1 MFELTQ
7 MTTVRILDVRTLA
20 SKDRK
25 PDEPPGVQLL
35 VQSNMQIA
43 ELAMFD
49 PALPAM
55 LARKAP
61 TEGKKQDQLEGI
73 EVLELTEIGAH
84 MKRIPWV
91 YDQTGV
97 TVEIDRG
104 LGGSSNL
111 VLHDCTVHRVSFQP
125 EKGVSAKVQWTID
138 APGQSDAV
146 RGKLTGM
153 KATDMPI
160 TQVGPRVDGQADI
173 EDTKPRLTPAQ
184 LRQANA
190 EGKTIEQKA
199 AEVKGAAGMNPV
211 QAWPFP
217 GGKNGAG
224 GEKPAAAAVPKQ
236 DAGEALAADVAK
248 HGPAPTASPKPAAK
262 SRRGAAPTKPSG
274 NPPARYRD
282 PKSGQTW
289 TGRGLKP
296 LWLVNAIDK
305 GAKLADF
312 EVKGH

>member
-1 MFELTQ
+1 MPFELES

-25 PDEPPGVQLL
+25 PDEPPGAQLL
-35 VQSNMQIA
+35 VQANMQIA

-55 LARKAP
+55 LSRKAP
-61 TEGKKQDQLEGI
+61 TEGKKQGALEGI
-73 EVLELTEIGAH
+73 EVLELTEIGSH
-84 MKRIPWV
+84 VKRIPWI

-97 TVEIDRG
+97 TVAIDRG

-111 VLHDCTVHRVSFQP
+111 VLLDCTVHRVSFQP

-138 APGQSDAV
+138 APGLSDTV

-153 KATDMPI
+153 KATEMPI
-160 TQVGPRVDGQADI
+160 TQVGPEISGQADI
-173 EDTKPRLTPAQ
+173 EDKTPRLTPAQ
-184 LRQANA
+184 LRAANA
-190 EGKTIEQKA
+190 EGKTVEQKA

-211 QAWPFP
+211 DAWPFP
-217 GGKNGAG
+217 TDDRK
-224 GEKPAAAAVPKQ
+224 AAAAAKAAPA
-236 DAGEALAADVAK
+236 DATSAVLADVK
-248 HGPAPTASPKPAAK
+248 KNGPFHSANPKPKVQSRRAQPVKLASPPAQ
-262 SRRGAAPTKPSG
+262 
-274 NPPARYRD
+274 YRD
-282 PKSGQTW
+282 PASGQTW

-296 LWLVNAIDK
+296 KWLAVALQQGK
-305 GAKLADF
+305 TLGDF

>member
-25 PDEPPGVQLL
+25 PDEPPGAQLL

-61 TEGKKQDQLEGI
+61 TEGKKQDALEGI
-73 EVLELTEIGAH
+73 EKLELTEIGQH
-84 MKRIPWV
+84 VKRIPWV
-91 YDQTGV
+91 YDQTGC
-97 TVEIDRG
+97 TVEFDRG
-104 LGGSSNL
+104 LGGHSNL
-111 VLHDCTVHRVSFQP
+111 VLTDCTVHRVSFQP
-125 EKGVSAKVQWTID
+125 QEGVAAKVQWSID
-138 APGQSDAV
+138 APALNDTV

-153 KATDMPI
+153 KATELPM
-160 TQVGPRVDGQADI
+160 TQLGPQVDGQADI
-173 EDTKPRLTPAQ
+173 EDAAPRLTPAQ
-184 LRQANA
+184 LRAANT

-199 AEVKGAAGMNPV
+199 AEVKGAAGMDPV

-217 GGKNGAG
+217 TDDRK
-224 GEKPAAAAVPKQ
+224 AAAAAKTGPV
-236 DAGEALAADVAK
+236 DATSAVLADVK
-248 HGPAPTASPKPAAK
+248 KNGPGHSANPKPKPAAK
-262 SRRGAAPTKPSG
+262 SRRAAPVKLAS
-274 NPPARYRD
+274 PPAQYRD
-282 PKSGQTW
+282 PASGQTW

-296 LWLVNAIDK
+296 KWLAVALEQGK
-305 GAKLADF
+305 SLADF
-312 EVKGH
+312 QVKAH

>member
-25 PDEPPGVQLL
+25 PDEPPGAQLL
-35 VQSNMQIA
+35 VQANMQIA

-61 TEGKKQDQLEGI
+61 VEGKKQGQLDGI

-104 LGGSSNL
+104 LGGASNL

-160 TQVGPRVDGQADI
+160 TQVGPDVDGQRDI
-173 EDTKPRLTPAQ
+173 EDAAPRLTPAQ

-199 AEVKGAAGMNPV
+199 KEVKGAAGMSPV

-217 GGKNGAG
+217 GEKGSAG
-224 GEKPAAAAVPKQ
+224 GQIKPAPQ
-236 DAGEALAADVAK
+236 DAGAAFAADVAK
-248 HGPAPTASPKPAAK
+248 HGPGRSANPKPKAAAK
-262 SRRGAAPTKPSG
+262 TKRDAPLAK
-274 NPPARYRD
+274 NVPAKYRD
-282 PKSGQTW
+282 PMSGQTW
-289 TGRGLKP
+289 SGRGLKP
-296 LWLVNAIDK
+296 RWLTVALERGK
-305 GAKLADF
+305 TLSDF

>member
-25 PDEPPGVQLL
+25 PDEPPGAQLL
-35 VQSNMQIA
+35 VQSNMQIG

-61 TEGKKQDQLEGI
+61 VEGKKQGQLDGI

-91 YDQTGV
+91 LTQTGM

-104 LGGSSNL
+104 LGGASNL

-138 APGQSDAV
+138 APGQSDSV

-160 TQVGPRVDGQADI
+160 TQVGPELSGQQDLDDRA
-173 EDTKPRLTPAQ
+173 PRLTPAQ
-184 LRQANA
+184 LRAANT

-199 AEVKGAAGMNPV
+199 KEVKGAEGMNPV
-211 QAWPFP
+211 DAWPFP
-217 GGKNGAG
+217 TDDRK
-224 GEKPAAAAVPKQ
+224 AAAAAKSAPK
-236 DAGEALAADVAK
+236 DATSAVLADVK
-248 HGPAPTASPKPAAK
+248 KNGPGHSATPKPKAAAK
-262 SRRGAAPTKPSG
+262 KTAVTKVESRRPAAYK
-274 NPPARYRD
+274 D

-296 LWLVNAIDK
+296 LWLAQALAG

-312 EVKGH
+312 QVKAH

>member
-1 MFELTQ
+1 MFELPT

-20 SKDRK
+20 AKDRK
-25 PDEPPGVQLL
+25 PDEPPGAQLL
-35 VQSNMQIA
+35 VQANMQIA
-43 ELAMFD
+43 DLAMFD

-61 TEGKKQDQLEGI
+61 TEGKKQGQLDGI

-84 MKRIPWV
+84 MKRIPWI
-91 YDQTGV
+91 YDATGV

-104 LGGSSNL
+104 LGGASNL

-138 APGQSDAV
+138 APGQSDSV

-160 TQVGPRVDGQADI
+160 TQVGPEVSGQADI
-173 EDTKPRLTPAQ
+173 EDKAPRLTPAQ
-184 LRQANA
+184 LRAANT

-199 AEVKGAAGMNPV
+199 AEVKGAAGMGTV
-211 QAWPFP
+211 AWPFP
-217 GGKNGAG
+217 QDGTPGSGPKAKSVPQDATSAVLADVKKNGPGHSAN
-224 GEKPAAAAVPKQ
+224 PK
-236 DAGEALAADVAK
+236 
-248 HGPAPTASPKPAAK
+248 PKPAVK
-262 SRRGAAPTKPSG
+262 SRRAAPIKMA
-274 NPPARYRD
+274 NPPAQYRD
-282 PKSGQTW
+282 PKSGQSW

-296 LWLVNAIDK
+296 LWLTQALAG
-305 GAKLADF
+305 GAKLDDF
-312 EVKGH
+312 QVKAH

>member
-1 MFELTQ
+1 MFELES

-25 PDEPPGVQLL
+25 PDEPPGAQLL
-35 VQSNMQIA
+35 VQANMQIA

-61 TEGKKQDQLEGI
+61 VEGKKQGQLDGI
-73 EVLELTEIGAH
+73 EVLELTEIGSH

-91 YDQTGV
+91 LEQTGM

-104 LGGSSNL
+104 LGGPSNL

-138 APGQSDAV
+138 APGQSDTV

-160 TQVGPRVDGQADI
+160 TQVGPEVSGQAEI
-173 EDTKPRLTPAQ
+173 EEVRLTPAQ
-184 LRQANA
+184 LRKANA
-190 EGKTIEQKA
+190 EGKSVDQAKA
-199 AEVKGAAGMNPV
+199 EAKANAAR
-211 QAWPFP
+211 QSSDWPFP
-217 GGKNGAG
+217 RAGKESA
-224 GEKPAAAAVPKQ
+224 PAAAQPDATSAV
-236 DAGEALAADVAK
+236 LADVKKNGPGHSANPKPKAK
-248 HGPAPTASPKPAAK
+248 RAAPIKLASPPAK
-262 SRRGAAPTKPSG
+262 
-274 NPPARYRD
+274 YRD
-282 PKSGQTW
+282 PASGQTW

-296 LWLVNAIDK
+296 KWLAIALASGK
-305 GAKLADF
+305 TLADF
-312 EVKGH
+312 QVKAH

>member
-1 MFELTQ
+1 MFQLTQ
-7 MTTVRILDVRTLA
+7 FTNVRILDVRTLA

-25 PDEPPGVQLL
+25 PDEPPGAQLL
-35 VQSNMQIA
+35 VQANMQIA

-61 TEGKKQDQLEGI
+61 VEAKKQGQLDGI

-91 YDQTGV
+91 LTQTGM

-104 LGGSSNL
+104 LGGASNL

-138 APGQSDAV
+138 APGQSDSV

-160 TQVGPRVDGQADI
+160 MQVGPELSGQQEI
-173 EDTKPRLTPAQ
+173 ETAPRLTPAQ
-184 LRQANA
+184 LREANI
-190 EGKTIEQKA
+190 EGKTVAQKA
-199 AEVKGAAGMNPV
+199 AEVKGAAGMSPV

-217 GGKNGAG
+217 TDGRPK
-224 GEKPAAAAVPKQ
+224 AAAAAPK
-236 DAGEALAADVAK
+236 DATAAVLADVK
-248 HGPAPTASPKPAAK
+248 KNGPGHSANPKPKAAGK
-262 SRRGAAPTKPSG
+262 TKRAAPVKLAKPV
-274 NPPARYRD
+274 AQYRD
-282 PKSGQTW
+282 PASGQTW
-289 TGRGLKP
+289 AGRGLKP
-296 LWLVNAIDK
+296 KWLSTQLEQGK
-305 GAKLADF
+305 SLADF
-312 EVKGH
+312 AVKAH